1 MAIIVN
7 EKSLAHL
14 DDCGSFKKTHRSY
27 RRSCTRL
34 HSPGFRI
41 EPSKLSCESAL
52 LLAAGAPVASASS
65 SLCTSPCSWLLR
77 LPGGD
82 GALVAF
88 CMVTKRTLDTPSN
101 RRPRVEQSNGYFD
114 IITCRLPDDETA
126 MRAQSQNACSC
137 VMLVQGKS
145 LPTSVSQ
152 SVSSRSPRAHHT
164 SATTPLTI
172 FYTVSI
178 SQRTAPLPPSCPC
191 LLPASKFGG
200 VLEFSRDSSELEL
213 LTINVRYMYFVW
225 KLVLGCEVLLCD
237 PCARCVCVCPVLNVN
252 TTDATTGGGA
262 TALLLP
268 AQNTHTL
275 HDPIR
280 DTEQARRGARSM
292 RALAALSR
300 IGLGVGGLEDG
311 ANMAVGCWRRG
322 A

>member
-1 MAIIVN
+1 MTERPTVL
-7 EKSLAHL
+7 ESWSGKKLGFFQV
-14 DDCGSFKKTHRSY
+14 GSARAV
-27 RRSCTRL
+27 R
-34 HSPGFRI
+34 
-41 EPSKLSCESAL
+41 
-52 LLAAGAPVASASS
+52 AAGGVPWSS
-65 SLCTSPCSWLLR
+65 F
-77 LPGGD
+77 GY
-82 GALVAF
+82 
-88 CMVTKRTLDTPSN
+88 
-101 RRPRVEQSNGYFD
+101 RRPRCG
-114 IITCRLPDDETA
+114 P
-126 MRAQSQNACSC
+126 
-137 VMLVQGKS
+137 
-145 LPTSVSQ
+145 
-152 SVSSRSPRAHHT
+152 
-164 SATTPLTI
+164 I